1 MSFALRSLLVVAS
14 LLTGVGALQA
24 QAAAPTLPSDTL
36 QANYAPRSAPGPEPQ
51 LAPSLPSDTLE
62 AVAPVKPDSV
72 QQEVPPAALPAPPD
86 SSGAVERPSQRSW
99 RVLPVEPPPAR
110 IIPSRV

>member
-24 QAAAPTLPSDTL
+24 QAAPTLPSDTL

-62 AVAPVKPDSV
+62 AVAPNKPDSGQHV
-72 QQEVPPAALPAPPD
+72 VPPAALPAPPD

-99 RVLPVEPPPAR
+99 RLLPVEPPPPR
-110 IIPSRV
+110 IIPSRA